1 MQVQRLELKNLVPSF
16 WRRILLSPKK
26 RNEWLKI
33 VDSANERL
41 LSIGNRIT
49 IIQNANDDLTG
60 DISYEE
66 DILSSLRGETTV
78 AAKCK
83 LLADKDSDFSMAV
96 WSFVNLVNQG
106 VETHFVDLQGKNIDK
121 DVLEQWNNFVK
132 NCNYISET
140 GLDGII
146 KQLAWCSV
154 VLNGMAVEFVVGKGK
169 RPSRLYII
177 DTSTFTFKSEN
188 VNGENVWKIYQ
199 QDENGNEVS
208 LEKANLFYVP
218 SNPKP
223 DDPRGTYLFEAAI
236 SAIDFKINSYIT
248 MDAIIARQGYP
259 RNDISIDTK
268 AIRESLPNNKR
279 NDPKEIKSAIE
290 NAINEITTQLNS
302 LTAMQDFIH
311 DSSISV
317 NQTAGASNAARSI
330 DIRAYT
336 DMTDTQVMNGL
347 KMMAILLNRVRG
359 TTETWGSV
367 QYKVVIE
374 QINAIQRDIKRL
386 LENVGTLWL
395 QSIGKQGYLKV
406 DFKPT
411 DFENELQKW
420 NAQNAK
426 DTHFATAQEKGWLT
440 REQAGLYATGEA
452 IKNKGDK

>member
-1 MQVQRLELKNLVPSF
+1 MQVQKLELKNLVPSF
-16 WRRILLSPKK
+16 WRRVLLSPKK

-49 IIQNANDDLTG
+49 IIQNSNDELTSNT
-60 DISYEE
+60 SYEE
-66 DILSSLRGETTV
+66 DILGALRGESTV

-121 DVLEQWNNFVK
+121 DVLEQWNNFVRS
-132 NCNYISET
+132 CNYISET

-146 KQLAWCSV
+146 KQLAWCAI
-154 VLNGMAVEFVVGKGK
+154 VLNGMAVEFVVGKNN
-169 RPSRLYII
+169 RPSRLYIV
-177 DTSTFTFKSEN
+177 DTSTFIFKAEN
-188 VNGENVWKIYQ
+188 NNGEVVWKIYQ
-199 QDENGNEVS
+199 EDENGNQVS
-208 LEKANLFYVP
+208 LDKANLFYVP

-223 DDPRGTYLFEAAI
+223 DDPRGTYMLEAAI

-268 AIRESLPNNKR
+268 AIRESLPNNKK
-279 NDPKEIKSAIE
+279 NDPKAIKEAIE
-290 NAINEITTQLNS
+290 NAINDITTQLNS

-311 DSSISV
+311 DNSIIV

-386 LENVGTLWL
+386 IENVGNLWL
-395 QSIGKQGYLKV
+395 QSIGKQGYLKL

-426 DTHFATAQEKGWLT
+426 DTHYTTAQTNGWLSP
-440 REQAGLYATGEA
+440 EQAGLAATGQ
-452 IKNKGDK
+452 KNNQKGDK

>member
-1 MQVQRLELKNLVPSF
+1 MQVQKLELKNLVPSW
-16 WRRILLSPKK
+16 WRRALLSSKK
-26 RNEWLKI
+26 RNEWLA
-33 VDSANERL
+33 VVNDVNERL
-41 LSIGNRIT
+41 LSVGNRIT
-49 IIQNANDDLTG
+49 IIQNSGEELNG
-60 DISYEE
+60 DTAYEE
-66 DILSSLRGETTV
+66 DVLSALRGETTIG
-78 AAKCK
+78 AKCK

-96 WSFVNLVNQG
+96 WSFVSLVNQG
-106 VETHFVDLQGKNIDK
+106 VDTHFVDLNGEDID
-121 DVLEQWNNFVK
+121 DEVLEEWNKFVK

-140 GLDGII
+140 GLDGIV
-146 KQLAWCSV
+146 KQLAWCAI

-177 DTSTFTFKSEN
+177 DTSTFKFKSES
-188 VNGENVWKIYQ
+188 VNGETVWKKYQ
-199 QDENGNEVS
+199 TDDNGNEVS
-208 LEKANLFYVP
+208 LDKGNIFYVP

-223 DDPRGTYLFEAAI
+223 DDPRGTYMFEPAI

-268 AIRESLPNNKR
+268 AIREGLPSNKK
-279 NDPKEIKSAIE
+279 NDPKEVKNAIE
-290 NAINEITTQLNS
+290 SAINEITTQLNS

-311 DSSISV
+311 DSSIIV
-317 NQTAGASNAARSI
+317 NQTSGASNAQRSI

-336 DMTDTQVMNGL
+336 EMTDTQVMNGL

-374 QINAIQRDIKRL
+374 QIKSVQRDIKRL
-386 LENVGTLWL
+386 LENVGQLWL
-395 QSIGKQGYLKV
+395 QSIGKQGYLKL

-426 DTHFATAQEKGWLT
+426 DAHFTTAQENGWLKP
-440 REQAGLYATGEA
+440 EEAGRLA
-452 IKNKGDK
+452 IGQEVKK